1 MAVRVSTTTSNVS
14 VRVGQEN
21 AVKVLSSS
29 ASNSDYAVNAETSL
43 NVIGGIA
50 SVSQLNVSGG
60 STSSFLTVTGI
71 STFGD
76 LSIDGNV
83 EFNNGR
89 VYFPYL
95 EEYGSVLY
103 LGGGFALESTESS
116 SSPQLVESNL
126 ILSTNESGLPSWSN
140 TIDGGTY

>member
-1 MAVRVSTTTSNVS
+1 MSVRVSTTTSNVS

-29 ASNSDYAVNAETSL
+29 SSGSEYAINAGTSS

-50 SVSQLNVSGG
+50 SVTQLSVSGI
-60 STSSFLTVTGI
+60 TTLSSLTVNDLTTLNSI
-71 STFGD
+71 NVEGD
-76 LSIDGNV
+76 LTVS
-83 EFNNGR
+83 NGR

-103 LGGGFALESTESS
+103 LGDGFALESTESS